1 MRERN
6 VWIAMGLIYCPVVA
20 VFYFAL
26 AAQAA
31 PPTPMPA
38 VKPLA
43 GYQRVE
49 AYCPVLDYKVH
60 DVDTV
65 TAATVQLPFNT
76 LRVRLTIR
84 DITFDGYE
92 VSRVRQTVVI
102 TDAELAKGK
111 AARDK
116 LIEVL
121 RTKYQ
126 LQASEPPAGWKDIDP
141 YDRLDAQLWLYDRV
155 AGTRIALRD
164 WALKNDA
171 VRPTTKP
178 VETSQ

>member
-6 VWIAMGLIYCPVVA
+6 VWLATGLVYCPVVV
-20 VFYFAL
+20 VFYCAL
-26 AAQAA
+26 AAQAE
-31 PPTPMPA
+31 PP
-38 VKPLA
+38 VKSLA
-43 GYQRVE
+43 KPRPVYQRVE

-65 TAATVQLPFNT
+65 TDATVQLPFNT
-76 LRVRLTIR
+76 LRTRLTIR
-84 DITFDGYE
+84 DATFDGYE
-92 VSRVRQTVVI
+92 VSRVRQTVKI
-102 TDAELAKGK
+102 TDEELAKGK

-121 RTKYQ
+121 RTQYQ
-126 LQASEPPAGWKDIDP
+126 LQASEPPVGWKDIDP

-178 VETSQ
+178 VEMPQ